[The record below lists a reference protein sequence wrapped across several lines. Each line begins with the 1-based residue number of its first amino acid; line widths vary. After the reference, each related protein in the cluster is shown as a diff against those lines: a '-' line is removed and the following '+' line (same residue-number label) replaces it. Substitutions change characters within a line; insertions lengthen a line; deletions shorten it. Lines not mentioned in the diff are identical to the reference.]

1 MLGSLEWLLREL
13 VRRDSADY
21 AGGTAFARD
30 ARDVFRRYL
39 RGEPLLAGPHVAR
52 FEQALQEYH
61 GGFDAITFAAGRMA
75 LYAILKSMDLREG
88 DEIILPG
95 YTCVVIPNA
104 IRRAGLTPVY
114 VDISDR
120 DFNMLPDGVAQAI
133 TAKTKAILAQ
143 ATFGVPCDME
153 ALLDLSRRT
162 GVPVIED
169 GAHAIGARW
178 NGQRLGGLG
187 YAAFFSTQ
195 ATKMLS
201 TERGGYVVT
210 TDAELSRRV
219 RSIQQQAPFGSVEYE
234 RACLLRWCYR
244 AALLGVPALRPRLR
258 VAEAVLTKLR
268 VPGAA
273 TVLRYDADDYQAA
286 VEGRPFSPY
295 PARMPNLMAYA
306 GLLQLRRLEE
316 DLAHRRRLVAY
327 LEAELPGLGAQVA
340 RYDSTRARPSWV
352 RFPFVVADRAKW
364 AAGMER
370 HGLPEG
376 TWLNDP
382 IHPKGSNWR
391 TAGYTR
397 GQCPIAEKVSNH
409 MLNVPVH
416 RRINLSRLRE
426 WIRDCHRRVRKKARR
441 PRPDTITATRC

>member
-1 MLGSLEWLLREL
+1 MLGRLGWLLREV

-21 AGGTAFARD
+21 AGGTTFATD
-30 ARDVFRRYL
+30 ARDVFRRYC
-39 RGEPLLAGPHVAR
+39 RGESLLAGPHVAS
-52 FEQALQEYH
+52 FEQALREYH
-61 GGFDAITFAAGRMA
+61 GVFDAITFAAGRMA

-104 IRRAGLTPVY
+104 IRRLRLTPVY

-120 DFNMLPDGVAQAI
+120 DFNMVPDAVARAI
-133 TAKTKAILAQ
+133 STRTKAILAQ
-143 ATFGVPCDME
+143 ATFGIPCDMD

-169 GAHAIGARW
+169 GAHAIGAQWGGR
-178 NGQRLGGLG
+178 RLGTLA

-201 TERGGYVVT
+201 TEHGGYVVT

-219 RSIQQQAPFGSVEYE
+219 RGIQQEAPFGSVEYE
-234 RACLLRWCYR
+234 RASLLRWCYR
-244 AALLGVPALRPRLR
+244 AAWLGNPLLQPRLR
-258 VAEAVLTKLR
+258 AAEAVLTKLR
-268 VPGAA
+268 VPGATA
-273 TVLRYDADDYQAA
+273 ILRYDAAEYQAA

-327 LEAELPGLGAQVA
+327 LEAELPRLGAQVA
-340 RYDSTRARPSWV
+340 RYDAVRAQPSWV

-364 AAGMER
+364 TAGLER
-370 HGLPEG
+370 HGLPRG
-376 TWLNDP
+376 IWLDDP
-382 IHPKGSNWR
+382 IHPKGSNWKA
-391 TAGYTR
+391 AGYTR
-397 GQCPIAEKVSNH
+397 GQCPVAERLSNH
-409 MLNVPVH
+409 VLNVPVH
-416 RRINLSRLRE
+416 RRLRLERLKE
-426 WIRDCHRRVRKKARR
+426 WIRDCHRLQRRKA
-441 PRPDTITATRC
+441 